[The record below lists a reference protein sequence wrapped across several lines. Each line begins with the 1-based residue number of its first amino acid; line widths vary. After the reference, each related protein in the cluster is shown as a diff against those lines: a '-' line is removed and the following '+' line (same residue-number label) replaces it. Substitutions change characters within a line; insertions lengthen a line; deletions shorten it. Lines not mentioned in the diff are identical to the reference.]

1 PLLLYGAFESGL
13 GTFSYATVASV
24 LSGLALILIFVVTAL
39 RRAQPLIDLRLF
51 TSRRFTSATVM
62 TGLTGINMYA
72 GLLLIPLYLQLVLDQ
87 SVAETG
93 MWLLVMGIGSALALP
108 LAGAMTDRIGA
119 EWPMVT
125 GALLLLV
132 ST

>member
-1 PLLLYGAFESGL
+1 
-13 GTFSYATVASV
+13 
-24 LSGLALILIFVVTAL
+24 TAL

-132 ST
+132 STVLFLFPALLTSSILI